1 MAIFSLYICTSFQ
14 KRHNHGMTSVHNFS
28 AGPAVL
34 PREAIEESIS
44 GLRSFKDSELSVL
57 EISHRSS
64 WWGETMEAAEEQV
77 RKLLNVP
84 DNYSVLFLQGG
95 ANMQFGMV
103 PYNLLPSNETAVYV
117 NTGTWADKAIKDA
130 KIFGHVNEVASSKES
145 NFNYI
150 PKDYTLPEK
159 AAYLH
164 ITPNNTIFGTQMK
177 AFPNPDYP
185 VVADMSSELFS
196 RPIDVSQF
204 DLIYGGAQKNM
215 GPAGVTVVIVNKDIL
230 GRVDREIPGFF
241 DYRNHVKKESLYNTP
256 PVYPIYMSYL
266 TMRWVEEQGGV
277 KAMKDRNDEKARMMY
292 EEIDRN
298 SLFEGTAAKEDRSV
312 INATF
317 VAKDEE
323 YERKFLKEAA
333 ENNFVGLKGH
343 RSVGGF
349 RASMYNALPRESVE
363 ALVGLMQDFE
373 SRVG

>member
-1 MAIFSLYICTSFQ
+1 
-14 KRHNHGMTSVHNFS
+14 MTSVHNFS

>member
-1 MAIFSLYICTSFQ
+1 M
-14 KRHNHGMTSVHNFS
+14 KKVHNFS
-28 AGPAVL
+28 AGPAIL
-34 PREAIEESIS
+34 PKEAIEESIS
-44 GLRSFKDSELSVL
+44 GLRNFKDTDLSVL
-57 EISHRSS
+57 EVSHRSNVWS
-64 WWGETMEAAEEQV
+64 ETMEAAEEQV

-103 PYNLLPSNETAVYV
+103 PYNLLPSNGTAVYL
-117 NTGTWADKAIKDA
+117 NTGNWADKAIKDA
-130 KIFGHVNEVASSKES
+130 QIFGNVHVAASSKDQ

-150 PKDYTLPEK
+150 PKEYELPDD
-159 AAYLH
+159 AAYMH

-177 AFPNPDYP
+177 NFPRPKYP
-185 VVADMSSELFS
+185 LVADMSSELFS

-215 GPAGVTVVIVNKDIL
+215 GPAGVTVAIINNDIL
-230 GRVDREIPGFF
+230 GNVDREIPGFF
-241 DYRNHVKKESLYNTP
+241 DYRNHIKKNSLYNTP

-266 TMRWVEEQGGV
+266 TLKWVEQQGGV
-277 KAMKDRNDEKARMMY
+277 KAMKDRNDEKARLMY

-298 SLFEGTAAKEDRSV
+298 SLFHGTAAKEDRSV

-323 YERKFLKEAA
+323 YERKFLKEAT
-333 ENNFVGLKGH
+333 ENNIVGIKGH

-363 ALVGLMQDFE
+363 ALVSLMQDFE
-373 SRVG
+373 NRVG